1 MKTID
6 INSDV
11 GEGVGN
17 EALLMPL
24 LSSCNIACG
33 GHAGDEDV
41 MREVL
46 AFAKAYNVKIG
57 AHPSYPDKDNFG
69 RSIMEISDNVLKES
83 IIDQISKLKHLA
95 EENGQHLHHVKP
107 HGALYNQAAIDKG
120 VAMLIIEA
128 IRSVDE
134 NLAIY
139 VPYKS
144 VIAKLAKPY
153 LTTIIEGFADRS
165 YHQDYTLVSRTH
177 AEGVLNNAQDVV
189 AHVLPMIMKDNLIS
203 LEGHILPFKVDTIC
217 VHGDT
222 ENAIDIVRA
231 LRSQLHSEG
240 IQIV

>member
-1 MKTID
+1 MISID

-11 GEGVGN
+11 GEGIGN

-24 LSSCNIACG
+24 ISSCNIACG
-33 GHAGDEDV
+33 GHAGDEKT

-57 AHPSYPDKDNFG
+57 AHPSYPDKENFG
-69 RSIMEISDNVLKES
+69 RFIMKISDNELKKSLVE
-83 IIDQISKLKHLA
+83 QISKLKQLT

-107 HGALYNQAAIDKG
+107 HGALYNRAAIDSR
-120 VAMLIIEA
+120 VATLIIEA

-139 VPYKS
+139 APYNS
-144 VIAKLAKPY
+144 VIAKLAKPH

-177 AEGVLNNAQDVV
+177 AEGVLNNAQAVV

-203 LEGHILPFKVDTIC
+203 LEGHILPFKVDTLC

>member
-1 MKTID
+1 MISID

-11 GEGVGN
+11 GEGIGN

-24 LSSCNIACG
+24 ISSCNIACG
-33 GHAGDEDV
+33 GHAGDEKT

-46 AFAKAYNVKIG
+46 AFAKACNVKIG
-57 AHPSYPDKDNFG
+57 AHPSYPDKENFG
-69 RSIMEISDNVLKES
+69 RSIMKISDNALKKSLVE
-83 IIDQISKLKHLA
+83 QISKLKLLA

-107 HGALYNQAAIDKG
+107 HGALYNQAAIDSR
-120 VAMLIIEA
+120 VATLIIEA

-139 VPYKS
+139 VPYNS
-144 VIAKLAKPY
+144 VIAILAKPH
-153 LTTIIEGFADRS
+153 LTTIVEGFADRS

-177 AEGVLNNAQDVV
+177 AEGVLNNAQAVI

-231 LRSQLHSEG
+231 LCSQLHSEG